1 MNSATAS
8 LSLSSFST
16 NENKALLWS
25 VLHGS
30 GKFVGIPD
38 SQQQTIQ
45 EVFDSTIREMS
56 EHYRKS
62 NQSVNLNAINKEAVV
77 VICNKIETVKQRQQ
91 QQPPY
96 NNQHIPQQVY
106 QKKQQQVPQLET
118 IYRAEDL
125 HKERQNA
132 FQNEFKKK
140 EEEMSS
146 ILKLKKPE
154 EINFTDDVYDKP
166 IGNDMERL
174 LAEALASRERELEQI
189 KNTAFTAPNPDSK
202 GLGPSPTNQ
211 EFITYKTVVREQERD
226 REKNAKENEKRV
238 SFGSEL
244 HIIENHENNQND
256 YEMGENSNETS
267 NENIGEN
274 VDENSDI
281 SFIFNKLKKIKTRK
295 NEKYENENEYV
306 SSINNNNNY
315 NNNVDENNNTHTIF
329 KMSQDIDKMS
339 EDIKYIKNTLAELAD
354 KINKLCDHEK

>member
-1 MNSATAS
+1 MNSATVSA
-8 LSLSSFST
+8 SLSSFST

-38 SQQQTIQ
+38 SQQHNIQ
-45 EVFDSTIREMS
+45 EMFDSTIREMG

-62 NQSVNLNAINKEAVV
+62 NQPVNLNAINKEAVV
-77 VICNKIETVKQRQQ
+77 VICNKIEAVKQRRQVPQQ
-91 QQPPY
+91 QQMPY
-96 NNQHIPQQVY
+96 NNQQNPQQIY

-118 IYRAEDL
+118 IYRSEDL

-189 KNTAFTAPNPDSK
+189 KNTAFTTIQSQSPQPDST
-202 GLGPSPTNQ
+202 GSAGNQ
-211 EFITYKTVVREQERD
+211 EFITYKTGVIEKERERE
-226 REKNAKENEKRV
+226 REKNVKENEKRV

-244 HIIENHENNQND
+244 HIIENNENNEND
-256 YEMGENSNETS
+256 YERGESN
-267 NENIGEN
+267 NEN

-281 SFIFNKLKKIKTRK
+281 SFIFNKLKRIKTRK
-295 NEKYENENEYV
+295 SEEYD
-306 SSINNNNNY
+306 NNH

-329 KMSQDIDKMS
+329 KMSQDIDKIS

-354 KINKLCDHEK
+354 KINKLCEHENN

>member
-1 MNSATAS
+1 MNSATVPV
-8 LSLSSFST
+8 SSFST

-38 SQQQTIQ
+38 SQQQNIQ
-45 EVFDSTIREMS
+45 EMFDSTIREMS
-56 EHYRKS
+56 EHYRKL
-62 NQSVNLNAINKEAVV
+62 NQPVNLNAINKEAVV
-77 VICNKIETVKQRQQ
+77 VICNKIEAVKQRQQ
-91 QQPPY
+91 QPPY
-96 NNQHIPQQVY
+96 SNQRIPQQIY

-189 KNTAFTAPNPDSK
+189 KNVAFTTIQSQSPQPDST
-202 GLGPSPTNQ
+202 GSAGNQ
-211 EFITYKTVVREQERD
+211 EFITYKTGVREKERERE
-226 REKNAKENEKRV
+226 REKNVKENEKRV

-244 HIIENHENNQND
+244 HIIENNENNENNEND
-256 YEMGENSNETS
+256 YERGESN
-267 NENIGEN
+267 NQN

-281 SFIFNKLKKIKTRK
+281 SFIFNKLKIIKTRK
-295 NEKYENENEYV
+295 SEEYD
-306 SSINNNNNY
+306 NNNN

-329 KMSQDIDKMS
+329 KMSQDIDKIS
-339 EDIKYIKNTLAELAD
+339 EDIKYIKNILTELAE

>member
-8 LSLSSFST
+8 VSSFST

-38 SQQQTIQ
+38 SQQQNIQ
-45 EVFDSTIREMS
+45 EIFDSTIREMG
-56 EHYRKS
+56 EHYRKL
-62 NQSVNLNAINKEAVV
+62 NQPVNLNAINKEAVV
-77 VICNKIETVKQRQQ
+77 VICNKIEVVKQRRQMPQQ
-91 QQPPY
+91 QQQQQQQQPY
-96 NNQHIPQQVY
+96 NNQHNPQQIY

-189 KNTAFTAPNPDSK
+189 KNTAFTTIQSPQPDST
-202 GLGPSPTNQ
+202 GSAGNQ
-211 EFITYKTVVREQERD
+211 EFITYKTGVREKERD
-226 REKNAKENEKRV
+226 REKNVKENEKRV

-244 HIIENHENNQND
+244 HIIENNENNENNQND
-256 YEMGENSNETS
+256 YETGESN
-267 NENIGEN
+267 NEN

-295 NEKYENENEYV
+295 NEEYE
-306 SSINNNNNY
+306 NNNN

-329 KMSQDIDKMS
+329 KMSQDIDKIS
-339 EDIKYIKNTLAELAD
+339 QDIAYIKNILAELAD
-354 KINKLCDHEK
+354 KINKLYEHEK